1 MLAPH
6 CGFLHRSH
14 PSHLVY
20 IYPVSTLNLDDHSSA
35 ITSKTS
41 PTYTMD
47 SFNYSN
53 RLVHQPYTESFGS
66 PVLLCSSPDNQI
78 IDHCYPEEYQPMFN
92 TCQSPLFRSMQPILP
107 TQHEHLSGQCTPTWP
122 ESYPYQPVFMD
133 YKDPYNFGVVR
144 SSPSLLP
151 SIEQT
156 VLSRP
161 VSRAP
166 SFRSDTSSS
175 WMSCPR
181 SNPSRSSSPNA
192 GEMSKY
198 GAPSEDGTWRC
209 AFPGCTSKS
218 VFRRGCDLRKHYRR
232 HTKTLFCRHIGC
244 RSASEGGFSSEKDRA
259 RHEAK
264 HDPKIVCEWDGCSR
278 VFSRVDN
285 MVSSTAICFSTTST
299 NISCREIMFAAFT
312 AASSSNE
319 RVLDCHITIND
330 TIWST

>member
-1 MLAPH
+1 
-6 CGFLHRSH
+6 
-14 PSHLVY
+14 
-20 IYPVSTLNLDDHSSA
+20 
-35 ITSKTS
+35 
-41 PTYTMD
+41 MD
-47 SFNYSN
+47 AFNYPN

-78 IDHCYPEEYQPMFN
+78 IDHCYPEDFQPMFN
-92 TCQSPLFRSMQPILP
+92 TCQSPMYRPMQPILP
-107 TQHEHLSGQCTPTWP
+107 TQHAPYSGQCTPTWP

-133 YKDPYNFGVVR
+133 YNFNVVR

-156 VLSRP
+156 ALSRP

-181 SNPSRSSSPNA
+181 SEPSRSSSPNA

-209 AFPGCTSKS
+209 AYPGCTSKS

-285 MVSSTAICFSTTST
+285 MRDHVRRIH
-299 NISCREIMFAAFT
+299 R
-312 AASSSNE
+312 
-319 RVLDCHITIND
+319 RKLVR
-330 TIWST
+330 

>member
-1 MLAPH
+1 
-6 CGFLHRSH
+6 
-14 PSHLVY
+14 
-20 IYPVSTLNLDDHSSA
+20 
-35 ITSKTS
+35 
-41 PTYTMD
+41 MD
-47 SFNYSN
+47 AFNYPN
-53 RLVHQPYTESFGS
+53 RLIHQSYPESFGS

-78 IDHCYPEEYQPMFN
+78 IDHCYPEDFQPMFN
-92 TCQSPLFRSMQPILP
+92 SCHSPMYRPMQSMLSSQYEPHSGQCTPTLP
-107 TQHEHLSGQCTPTWP
+107 TQHEPYSGQCTPTWP

-133 YKDPYNFGVVR
+133 YNFNVVR

-156 VLSRP
+156 SLSRP
-161 VSRAP
+161 LSRAV

-181 SNPSRSSSPNA
+181 SEPSRSSSPNA

-209 AFPGCTSKS
+209 AYPGCTSKS

-285 MVSSTAICFSTTST
+285 MVSFYNTHVYPIYKPLTIYTER
-299 NISCREIMFAAFT
+299 SCTPHSPPQARQMSGANVDY
-312 AASSSNE
+312 S
-319 RVLDCHITIND
+319 RITI
-330 TIWST
+330 

>member
-1 MLAPH
+1 
-6 CGFLHRSH
+6 
-14 PSHLVY
+14 
-20 IYPVSTLNLDDHSSA
+20 
-35 ITSKTS
+35 
-41 PTYTMD
+41 MD
-47 SFNYSN
+47 AFNYPN
-53 RLVHQPYTESFGS
+53 RLLHQSYTESLGS

-78 IDHCYPEEYQPMFN
+78 IDHYYPEDYQPMFN
-92 TCQSPLFRSMQPILP
+92 TCQSPMYQPMQPMLSAQHEPYSGRCTPTLP
-107 TQHEHLSGQCTPTWP
+107 TQHEPYSGSCTPTWP

-133 YKDPYNFGVVR
+133 YTNFNVVR
-144 SSPSLLP
+144 SSPSLMP
-151 SIEQT
+151 SIEHT
-156 VLSRP
+156 SLSRP

-181 SNPSRSSSPNA
+181 SEPSRSSSPNA

-209 AFPGCTSKS
+209 AYPGCTSKS

-285 MVSSTAICFSTTST
+285 MVSSTTRRVSYLQVLIIHAERSCTPHSPPQARQMSGAKLTSSRIT
-299 NISCREIMFAAFT
+299 IRSGRLNVYIG
-312 AASSSNE
+312 E
-319 RVLDCHITIND
+319 RVSMRDKKEQAVGVSVYIKY
-330 TIWST
+330 